1 MKWLKRQDRKFYTE
15 MYNTLV
21 DSFYNTECFKKEL
34 ENALKQ
40 NFPVDFKPT
49 KKYDTLLYIA
59 LYTQTYGMAKNAVS
73 FCHNLQIAKELLKA
87 GADIHSRNRY
97 GENALMIAL
106 QTKPDTELM
115 RMILDQMSE
124 DEINTDTVMINDVPY
139 DTDVMRIALGNCL
152 ATENEEKYIDYL
164 QCIKL
169 LLDYGYDY
177 QKILPLKE
185 YAYNVISVIDLT
197 WFMHSNE
204 PAKNDR
210 LEKTVGYISNLIATR
225 EELAN
230 KREEAYSYE
239 L

>member
-59 LYTQTYGMAKNAVS
+59 FS

-152 ATENEEKYIDYL
+152 ATENEEKHIDYL

-210 LEKTVGYISNLIATR
+210 LEKTVGYISNLIATK

>member
-59 LYTQTYGMAKNAVS
+59 FS

-124 DEINTDTVMINDVPY
+124 DEINTDAVMINDVPY

-152 ATENEEKYIDYL
+152 ATENEEKHIDYL

>member
-1 MKWLKRQDRKFYTE
+1 

-59 LYTQTYGMAKNAVS
+59 FS

-152 ATENEEKYIDYL
+152 ATENEEKHIDYL